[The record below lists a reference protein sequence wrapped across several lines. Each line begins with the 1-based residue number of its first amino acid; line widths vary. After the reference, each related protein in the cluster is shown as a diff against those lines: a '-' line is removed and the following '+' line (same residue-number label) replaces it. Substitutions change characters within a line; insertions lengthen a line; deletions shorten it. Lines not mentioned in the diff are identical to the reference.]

1 MRGSQS
7 ITRKA
12 FSELLEFA
20 SVLADKTE
28 GPLSSVYKFDTFNQN
43 TVDEKTIKIFFCPV
57 CTESFPERVEKYCG
71 CGNRLDAKEL
81 EKSGHYDFY
90 TPDVFPS
97 FLSIQENRQI
107 VIEFLTKDKST
118 SIFEGKMKD
127 TTDSVRYRELRDLYE
142 HLY

>member
-1 MRGSQS
+1 M
-7 ITRKA
+7 
-12 FSELLEFA
+12 
-20 SVLADKTE
+20 
-28 GPLSSVYKFDTFNQN
+28 
-43 TVDEKTIKIFFCPV
+43 DEKTVKIFFRPV

-90 TPDVFPS
+90 TPDVFSS
-97 FLSIQENRQI
+97 FLSIQENRQ
-107 VIEFLTKDKST
+107 IEFLTKDKST